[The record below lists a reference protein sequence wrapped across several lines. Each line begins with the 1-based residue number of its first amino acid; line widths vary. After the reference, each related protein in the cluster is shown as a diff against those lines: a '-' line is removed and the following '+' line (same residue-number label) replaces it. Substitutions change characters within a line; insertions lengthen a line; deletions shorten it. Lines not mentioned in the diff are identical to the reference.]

1 MGTNGEMT
9 QLNGQLRR
17 PHDDEWLEEIL
28 EALRQAAKQAHLD
41 AYLTGTGV
49 VEHRDGA
56 VRVVTPDPAMYEDL
70 IPPPYVEKPLQAA
83 S

>member
-1 MGTNGEMT
+1 MSTNGVVPAT
-9 QLNGQLRR
+9 NGQRK
-17 PHDDEWLEEIL
+17 PADLEEGL
-28 EALRQAAKQAHLD
+28 EDVLDALRQAAKQAHLD

-49 VEHRDGA
+49 VVHRDGA
-56 VRVVTPDPAMYEDL
+56 TRVIAPDPAMYEDL

>member
-1 MGTNGEMT
+1 MSTNGVVPST
-9 QLNGQLRR
+9 NGQ
-17 PHDDEWLEEIL
+17 PKPADLEEGL
-28 EALRQAAKQAHLD
+28 EDVLDALRQAAKQAHLD

-49 VEHRDGA
+49 VVYRDGA

>member
-9 QLNGQLRR
+9 LVNGHLR
-17 PHDDEWLEEIL
+17 PAHDDEWLEGIL
-28 EALRQAAKQAHLD
+28 DALRQAAKQAHLD

-49 VEHRDGA
+49 VVHSDGA
-56 VRVVTPDPAMYEDL
+56 TRTIAPDPAMYEDL
-70 IPPPYVEKPLQAA
+70 IPPPYVEKPLQDA

>member
-1 MGTNGEMT
+1 MSTNGVVPPT
-9 QLNGQLRR
+9 NGQRK
-17 PHDDEWLEEIL
+17 PADLEEGL
-28 EALRQAAKQAHLD
+28 EDVLDALRQAAKQAHLD

-49 VEHRDGA
+49 VVYRDGA